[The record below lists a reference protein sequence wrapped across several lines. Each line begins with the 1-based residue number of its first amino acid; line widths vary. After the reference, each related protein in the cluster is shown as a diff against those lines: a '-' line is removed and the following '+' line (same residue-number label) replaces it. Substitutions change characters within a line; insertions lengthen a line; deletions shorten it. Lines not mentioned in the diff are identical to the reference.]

1 MTTFKEINEQVA
13 VLKSQFEV
21 FDRFDNEIDKVKS
34 EIATLQNKGSE
45 IQSFED
51 FQTIDAKQKYLLD
64 LQKQRKKLE
73 VSKINEIAAQA
84 RKINVRG
91 YLSSELEHTGTIISQ
106 RQLIKSKSIELLEL
120 IANYNDTYKRTALEL
135 ASKVGDTGISEIF
148 DRINQSDEYNRTNTQ
163 YLHDGITGYDGERSK
178 YLDESDSIAYLINRI
193 NVFEDSN

>member
-34 EIATLQNKGSE
+34 EIETLQNKGSE

-84 RKINVRG
+84 RKIDVRG

-120 IANYNDTYKRTALEL
+120 IANYNDTYKRTASEL
-135 ASKVGDTGISEIF
+135 SSKVGDTGISEIF

-178 YLDESDSIAYLINRI
+178 CLDESDSIAYLINRI

>member
-64 LQKQRKKLE
+64 LQKQRK
-73 VSKINEIAAQA
+73 N
-84 RKINVRG
+84 
-91 YLSSELEHTGTIISQ
+91 
-106 RQLIKSKSIELLEL
+106 
-120 IANYNDTYKRTALEL
+120 
-135 ASKVGDTGISEIF
+135 
-148 DRINQSDEYNRTNTQ
+148 
-163 YLHDGITGYDGERSK
+163 
-178 YLDESDSIAYLINRI
+178 
-193 NVFEDSN
+193 

>member
-120 IANYNDTYKRTALEL
+120 IGTTM
-135 ASKVGDTGISEIF
+135 I
-148 DRINQSDEYNRTNTQ
+148 
-163 YLHDGITGYDGERSK
+163 
-178 YLDESDSIAYLINRI
+178 LINEQHQNYLPR
-193 NVFEDSN
+193 